1 MRQMRGF
8 TLLEL
13 MVAVIIAAIL
23 AAMAIPVYRQYIRR
37 ADEGKVMQQMQYV
50 AESAERHKARN
61 FNYKNFTP
69 SANWPVGYTNS
80 LTIESNGLYWTMKL
94 TTADARKYSF
104 LMDSR
109 GNRCKTK
116 TAASITNTGCGSTG
130 EKW

>member
-1 MRQMRGF
+1 MKQMRGF

-13 MVAVIIAAIL
+13 MVAVVIAAIL
-23 AAMAIPVYRQYIRR
+23 AAIAIPVYQQYVRR
-37 ADEGKVMQQMQYV
+37 ADEAKVMQQMQYI
-50 AESAERHKARN
+50 AESAERYKARN
-61 FNYKNFTP
+61 FNYKNFTS

-80 LTIESNGLYWTMKL
+80 LTVENNGLYWTMKL
-94 TTADARKYSF
+94 TTADARKHSF

-116 TAASITNTGCGSTG
+116 TAASITDTGCGSGG